1 LAYNPHKQIEKVY
14 YTIGEVADMFG
25 VNPSL
30 IRFWEREFEQ
40 LSPKKNGR
48 GNRVFNRKDL
58 ELFHKIHHLVKDKGF
73 TLEGAKKILR
83 EKRSEE
89 VEEDVLSKLT
99 HIRAELMA
107 LANRL
112 EA

>member
-14 YTIGEVADMFG
+14 FTIGEVADMFD

-89 VEEDVLSKLT
+89 LEEDVLSKLT
-99 HIRAELMA
+99 HVRAELMA
-107 LANRL
+107 LVGRI
-112 EA
+112 

>member
-1 LAYNPHKQIEKVY
+1 
-14 YTIGEVADMFG
+14 MFD

-89 VEEDVLSKLT
+89 LEEDVLSKLT
-99 HIRAELMA
+99 HVRAELMA
-107 LANRL
+107 LVGRI
-112 EA
+112 